1 MIINILLYSFYNTLA
16 SVYWHHKTVDFS
28 IQKQLKQL
36 TLFETDVRQLTA
48 TFPNLEFLTLLKNE
62 SLKQVNLNSCC
73 NLKSLHVNTVQK
85 LVVPRQL
92 LRLQFTKETNSIFLG
107 KLQEL
112 ELLESNCEMQK
123 VVYMNKM
130 MIARMDFRKNYAL
143 LKSPRL
149 IEVNSEARE
158 S

>member
-1 MIINILLYSFYNTLA
+1 M
-16 SVYWHHKTVDFS
+16 
-28 IQKQLKQL
+28 
-36 TLFETDVRQLTA
+36 
-48 TFPNLEFLTLLKNE
+48 
-62 SLKQVNLNSCC
+62 
-73 NLKSLHVNTVQK
+73 HVNTVQK

-123 VVYMNKM
+123 VVYLNKM
-130 MIARMDFRKNYAL
+130 MIARMDYRKNYAL